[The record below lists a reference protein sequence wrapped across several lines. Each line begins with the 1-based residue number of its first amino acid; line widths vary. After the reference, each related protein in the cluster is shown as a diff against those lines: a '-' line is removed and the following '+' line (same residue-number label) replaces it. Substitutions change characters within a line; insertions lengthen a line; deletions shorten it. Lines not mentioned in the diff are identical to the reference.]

1 MRITFY
7 TTISK
12 IKAGALDGITREQI
26 DKSLTVTMGQYGE
39 IFKRGFDLKL

>member
-1 MRITFY
+1 MK
-7 TTISK
+7 TIGAIGK
-12 IKAGALDGITREQI
+12 TVKAGALDGITREQI